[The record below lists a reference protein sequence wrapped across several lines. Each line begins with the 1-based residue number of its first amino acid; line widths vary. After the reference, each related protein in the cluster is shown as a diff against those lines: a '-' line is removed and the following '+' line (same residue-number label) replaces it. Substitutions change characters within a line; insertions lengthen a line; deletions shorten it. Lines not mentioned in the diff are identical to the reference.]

1 MNRLVASGGTRR
13 DWKGREA
20 DHPNKTMSKK
30 VLDEIVAGVEMA
42 VARAKGAK
50 RRGRAKRHAL
60 LRANGYSRAEVLALG
75 KAFPTR
81 GELCHHCG
89 LRIPIFAE
97 LSNATQRRIRALI
110 REDRPIMAVQE
121 LRAFTGCSLPWAKL
135 WVQHAGRPR
144 RCVPVRPAHSAT
156 CRSKT
161 RARSRVDS
169 VVTTGRVT
177 AGGIRTGS
185 ASPSI
190 RRPAV
195 IPRAPIRP
203 HTA

>member
-30 VLDEIVAGVEMA
+30 ALDEIVAGIEMA

-50 RRGRAKRHAL
+50 RRGKAKRHSL
-60 LRANGYSRAEVLALG
+60 LRADRYSRAEVLALG
-75 KAFPTR
+75 KTFPTR

-89 LRIPIFAE
+89 LRIPVFAE
-97 LSNATQRRIRALI
+97 LSNASQRRIRALI
-110 REDRPIMAVQE
+110 REERLIMAIQE

-144 RCVPVRPAHSAT
+144 ALRPGPPCPFCNKSLENSRAQRCRQCGHDWQVDRRWDPDRKRIPIDPT
-156 CRSKT
+156 
-161 RARSRVDS
+161 ARCH
-169 VVTTGRVT
+169 
-177 AGGIRTGS
+177 
-185 ASPSI
+185 P
-190 RRPAV
+190 
-195 IPRAPIRP
+195 
-203 HTA
+203 